1 MKLTKILFAIL
12 ALCLA
17 LTLFAACDSNESKT
31 NDDKSK
37 TEESTKKDDSE
48 SVREAYNSL
57 NKAFTLTSAVMD
69 DIYKSWYFT
78 VYTTNKFDSSGW
90 GGFELQGINT
100 AYADAIGREYG
111 VVSQACVDAFN
122 LDWTNRSKFKAVIK
136 DVSYSVALIKQILE
150 NEGTY
155 SYIEVE
161 MEKAK
166 DALKDVNKDNDCYED
181 LMAYYTEML
190 SFQEFAESPS
200 GSFSGL
206 ENTVSSYEKNIQ
218 GYKNKLSIYID
229 QILTVVLLK
238 QAALNK

>member
-1 MKLTKILFAIL
+1 MKLAKILSAIL
-12 ALCLA
+12 ALCLV
-17 LTLFAACDSNESKT
+17 LTLFVACNSDEIQT
-31 NDDKSK
+31 NDDKPK
-37 TEESTKKDDSE
+37 RDDSE
-48 SVREAYNSL
+48 SVKEAYNSL
-57 NKAFTLTSAVMD
+57 NNAFTLTSTVMD

-78 VYTTNKFDSSGW
+78 VYTANKFDSSGW

-122 LDWTNRSKFKAVIK
+122 LDWTNRSKFNAVVK
-136 DVSYSVALIKQILE
+136 DVSYSVALIKQILK
-150 NEGTY
+150 NEGIY

-161 MEKAK
+161 MQKAK

-181 LMAYYTEML
+181 LMEYYTEML
-190 SFQEFAESPS
+190 SFKEFAESPS

-206 ENTVSSYEKNIQ
+206 ESTVSSYEKNIQ

-229 QILTVVLLK
+229 
-238 QAALNK
+238 